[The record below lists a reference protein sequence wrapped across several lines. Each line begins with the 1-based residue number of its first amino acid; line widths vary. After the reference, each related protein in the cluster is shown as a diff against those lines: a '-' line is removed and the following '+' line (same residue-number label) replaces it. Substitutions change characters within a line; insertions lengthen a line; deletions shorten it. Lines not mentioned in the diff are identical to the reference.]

1 VNGVLPRAG
10 VLPAR
15 GMLDAARAA
24 VVGRRTE
31 SEVLAAALASGRSI
45 LLEGPPGTGKTT
57 LLRALAEGAGVGFE
71 LVEGNAELSPTRL
84 VGHHDPSRVLT
95 EDYRPENFV
104 PGPLVRALE
113 SGALLYVEELNRVPE
128 ETLNVLLGVLSERRL
143 HVPRLGTVD
152 AAATFRLV
160 AAMNPSDGVGTG
172 RITPALYDRSCRVAF
187 DHQSAPEELA
197 IVARGAEGPEGPDE
211 AFARRA
217 VEAVR
222 ATRSHPDLRLGS
234 SVRGALDLVAL
245 ASSLASLRAEAPAHP
260 SEETGADAARAALTG
275 RVTLV
280 EGSPRTV
287 EAVVTAIWAA
297 TAPGPDEGSPGSDDA
312 GSRGAD
318 AAGKA

>member
-1 VNGVLPRAG
+1 MTALHNGVLPRAG

-24 VVGRRTE
+24 VVGRHTE

-57 LLRALAEGAGVGFE
+57 LLRALADGAGVGFE

-104 PGPLVRALE
+104 PGPLVRALQ

-143 HVPRLGTVD
+143 HVPRLGVVD
-152 AAATFRLV
+152 AAETFRLV

-187 DHQSAPEELA
+187 DHQSAEEELA
-197 IVARGAEGPEGPDE
+197 IVRRVESEAPSE

-222 ATRSHPDLRLGS
+222 ATRSHADLRLGS

-245 ASSLASLRAEAPAHP
+245 ASSLASLRDEAAPTE
-260 SEETGADAARAALTG
+260 STGADAARAALTG
-275 RVTLV
+275 RVALV

-287 EAVVTAIWAA
+287 EEVVTAIWAA
-297 TAPGPDEGSPGSDDA
+297 TAPADDTSDSGSGSDGGSGDA
-312 GSRGAD
+312 P
-318 AAGKA
+318 GKA

>member
-1 VNGVLPRAG
+1 MLPRAG

-31 SEVLAAALASGRSI
+31 SEVLAAALAAGRSV

-84 VGHHDPSRVLT
+84 VGHHDVSRVLT

-113 SGALLYVEELNRVPE
+113 SGSLLYVEELNRVPE

-152 AAATFRLV
+152 AAPTFRLV

-197 IVARGAEGPEGPDE
+197 IVARGAEGPERSRRGLRAAGRRGGPRDPRPPRP
-211 AFARRA
+211 AARLVGARGARPRRARLLARVPARRGA
-217 VEAVR
+217 RPPVR
-222 ATRSHPDLRLGS
+222 GDRRRRGPGRPHRAGHAGGGLAAHRRGGRLGDLG
-234 SVRGALDLVAL
+234 RDGA
-245 ASSLASLRAEAPAHP
+245 P
-260 SEETGADAARAALTG
+260 SRQCD
-275 RVTLV
+275 
-280 EGSPRTV
+280 
-287 EAVVTAIWAA
+287 
-297 TAPGPDEGSPGSDDA
+297 
-312 GSRGAD
+312 
-318 AAGKA
+318 

>member
-31 SEVLAAALASGRSI
+31 SEVLAAALASGRST

-95 EDYRPENFV
+95 EDYRPDNFV
-104 PGPLVRALE
+104 PGPLVRALQ

-143 HVPRLGTVD
+143 HVPRLGVVD
-152 AAATFRLV
+152 AAETFRLV

-187 DHQSAPEELA
+187 DHQSAEEELA
-197 IVARGAEGPEGPDE
+197 IVVRGGEGPGE
-211 AFARRA
+211 AFVRRA

-222 ATRSHPDLRLGS
+222 ATRSHVDLRLGS

-245 ASSLASLRAEAPAHP
+245 AGSLAALRDESPP

-287 EAVVTAIWAA
+287 EEVVTAIWAA
-297 TAPGPDEGSPGSDDA
+297 TAPVPDDESDSDSGGQGSGREDA
-312 GSRGAD
+312 P
-318 AAGKA
+318 GKA

>member
-1 VNGVLPRAG
+1 MNGVLPRAG

-24 VVGRRTE
+24 VVGRHTE
-31 SEVLAAALASGRSI
+31 SEVLAAALASGRSV

-57 LLRALAEGAGVGFE
+57 LLRALADGAGVGFE

-104 PGPLVRALE
+104 PGPLVRALQ

-143 HVPRLGTVD
+143 HVPRLGVVD
-152 AAATFRLV
+152 AATTFRLV

-187 DHQSAPEELA
+187 DHQSAEEELA
-197 IVARGAEGPEGPDE
+197 IVLRVDEDPGE
-211 AFARRA
+211 AFVRRA
-217 VEAVR
+217 VAAVR
-222 ATRSHPDLRLGS
+222 ATRTHPDLRLGS

-245 ASSLASLRAEAPAHP
+245 AGSLAALRDETSPG
-260 SEETGADAARAALTG
+260 EDTGADAARAALTG
-275 RVTLV
+275 RVALV

-287 EAVVTAIWAA
+287 EEVVTAIWAA
-297 TAPGPDEGSPGSDDA
+297 TAPGPDDTGAESGSPAPGGEGD
-312 GSRGAD
+312 
-318 AAGKA
+318 AGKA

>member
-1 VNGVLPRAG
+1 MNGVLPRAG

-95 EDYRPENFV
+95 EDYRPDNFV
-104 PGPLVRALE
+104 PGPLVRALQ

-143 HVPRLGTVD
+143 HVPRLGVVD
-152 AAATFRLV
+152 AAETFRLV
-160 AAMNPSDGVGTG
+160 AAMNPSDGVGHRPHHARPLRPLLSRRLRPPERRGGAGHRRPRRRGPG
-172 RITPALYDRSCRVAF
+172 RGVRPPGR
-187 DHQSAPEELA
+187 
-197 IVARGAEGPEGPDE
+197 RGRP
-211 AFARRA
+211 
-217 VEAVR
+217 
-222 ATRSHPDLRLGS
+222 SHP
-234 SVRGALDLVAL
+234 
-245 ASSLASLRAEAPAHP
+245 
-260 SEETGADAARAALTG
+260 
-275 RVTLV
+275 
-280 EGSPRTV
+280 
-287 EAVVTAIWAA
+287 
-297 TAPGPDEGSPGSDDA
+297 
-312 GSRGAD
+312 
-318 AAGKA
+318 

>member
-1 VNGVLPRAG
+1 MLPRAG

-31 SEVLAAALASGRSI
+31 SEVLAAALASGRSV

-57 LLRALAEGAGVGFE
+57 LLRALADGADVGFE

-84 VGHHDPSRVLT
+84 VGHHDVSRVLT

-104 PGPLVRALE
+104 PGPLVRALQ

-187 DHQSAPEELA
+187 EHQSAEEELA
-197 IVARGAEGPEGPDE
+197 IVVRGGEGPGA
-211 AFARRA
+211 AFVRRA

-222 ATRSHPDLRLGS
+222 ATRSHADLRLGS

-245 ASSLASLRAEAPAHP
+245 AGSLAALRDESPP

-287 EAVVTAIWAA
+287 EEVVTAIWAA
-297 TAPGPDEGSPGSDDA
+297 TAPVPDDESDSDSGGQGSGREDA
-312 GSRGAD
+312 P
-318 AAGKA
+318 GKA

>member
-1 VNGVLPRAG
+1 
-10 VLPAR
+10 
-15 GMLDAARAA
+15 MLDAARAA
-24 VVGRRTE
+24 VVGRHTE

-57 LLRALAEGAGVGFE
+57 LLRALADGAGVGFE

-104 PGPLVRALE
+104 PGPLVRALQ

-143 HVPRLGTVD
+143 HVPRLGVVD
-152 AAATFRLV
+152 AASTFRLV

-187 DHQSAPEELA
+187 DHQSADEELA
-197 IVARGAEGPEGPDE
+197 IVLRVDDDPGE
-211 AFARRA
+211 AFVRRA
-217 VEAVR
+217 VAAVR
-222 ATRSHPDLRLGS
+222 ATRTHPDLRLGA

-245 ASSLASLRAEAPAHP
+245 AGSLAALRGEPAP
-260 SEETGADAARAALTG
+260 SEATGADAARAALTG
-275 RVTLV
+275 RVALV

-287 EAVVTAIWAA
+287 EEVVTAIWAA
-297 TAPGPDEGSPGSDDA
+297 TAPAPDESGSDESGSDGADSDGA
-312 GSRGAD
+312 GSQGQD

>member
-31 SEVLAAALASGRSI
+31 SEVLAAALASGRST

-104 PGPLVRALE
+104 PGPLVRALQ

-143 HVPRLGTVD
+143 HVPRLGVID
-152 AAATFRLV
+152 AASTFRLV

-187 DHQSAPEELA
+187 DHQSADEELA
-197 IVARGAEGPEGPDE
+197 IVLRVDEDPGE
-211 AFARRA
+211 AFVRRA
-217 VEAVR
+217 VAAVR
-222 ATRSHPDLRLGS
+222 ATRTHQDLRLGS

-245 ASSLASLRAEAPAHP
+245 AGSLAALRGESTP
-260 SEETGADAARAALTG
+260 SEATGADAARAALTG
-275 RVTLV
+275 RVALV

-287 EAVVTAIWAA
+287 EEVVTAIWAS
-297 TAPGPDEGSPGSDDA
+297 TAPAPDESGSDSGSGA
-312 GSRGAD
+312 GSQGQD